1 MQRRTLTLILLTGP
15 VMAACNTT
23 AGTADRT
30 RLTAAEVRATF
41 IDRPWRSPNGT
52 FLFRSDGTYTY
63 QRIGQALAGPWNY
76 TLRPDGVIEG
86 ATTNYTFYRN
96 PDGSLVYHHSRSG
109 RFIKALPGS

>member
-1 MQRRTLTLILLTGP
+1 MAVLLLAIACTTTG
-15 VMAACNTT
+15 TD
-23 AGTADRT
+23 DRT

-41 IDRPWRSPNGT
+41 IDRPWRSPSGT

-63 QRIGQALAGPWNY
+63 QRIGQARAGPWNY

-86 ATTNYTFYRN
+86 ANTNYTFYRN

-109 RFIKALPGS
+109 RFIRATLGP